1 MRIGY
6 VMIKYI
12 IARCLLLWHSTSSH
26 EKMLILQL
34 LRYVF
39 LFFFFFFCKCTS
51 IYIRCRVCLLFKQAG
66 LGGARDATNIVTSS
80 ELALSVITTIGEEHL
95 AALGGSLESIA
106 AAKSGIIKQGRPVRW
121 TCVTLHNIFLKCS
134 FRYKK

>member
-1 MRIGY
+1 MAFY
-6 VMIKYI
+6 LF
-12 IARCLLLWHSTSSH
+12 ARENVDFAVVEVCLSFLS
-26 EKMLILQL
+26 
-34 LRYVF
+34 F
-39 LFFFFFFCKCTS
+39 LFVNVLLF
-51 IYIRCRVCLLFKQAG
+51 ILGVVCVCFFKQAG